1 MGSNWAE
8 EFRRRIEESEGKY
21 RPAENLNDVDEEEWE
36 EKEEEDVELEAPED
50 EAEEVE
56 KEEEDEEE
64 AEEKLKPDDDDKEET
79 GEVEPE
85 PEKPAIGEPLPTPV
99 ETPKL
104 SLERQRFRQELD
116 KILGSTTIQPAK
128 TEATKAEPVKPVKRE
143 TNDLAVA
150 GAAMMGLMA
159 LSLMP
164 TFYQAMMQAF
174 QPLIIGFQSL
184 SGRRYYGASAS
195 NQEWVAC
202 PYCGYQCLGYNG
214 MPCPRCG
221 RS

>member
-8 EFRRRIEESEGKY
+8 EFRRRVEESEGKY
-21 RPAENLNDVDEEEWE
+21 RPAESLDDVDEEEWE
-36 EKEEEDVELEAPED
+36 EKEEADVELEEPED

-56 KEEEDEEE
+56 EEDESEE
-64 AEEKLKPDDDDKEET
+64 EVESDDDEKEET

-85 PEKPAIGEPLPTPV
+85 PEKPAIEKPLPTPL

-128 TEATKAEPVKPVKRE
+128 TEVTKPAKPAKRE

-150 GAAMMGLMA
+150 GAAMIGLMA

-174 QPLIIGFQSL
+174 QPLIQSFQSL
-184 SGRRYYGASAS
+184 SGRSYYGTSAAG
-195 NQEWVAC
+195 QEWVAC

-214 MPCPRCG
+214 MACPHCG
-221 RS
+221 RN

>member
-1 MGSNWAE
+1 MSSNWAE
-8 EFRRRIEESEGKY
+8 EFRRRIEESEGRY
-21 RPAENLNDVDEEEWE
+21 RPADNLDDVDEEEE
-36 EKEEEDVELEAPED
+36 EDKEEEDVEREERED
-50 EAEEVE
+50 ETEEVE
-56 KEEEDEEE
+56 KEDGDEEE
-64 AEEKLKPDDDDKEET
+64 AEEEVEPDDDDKEET

-85 PEKPAIGEPLPTPV
+85 PEKPAIEKPLPTPL

-128 TEATKAEPVKPVKRE
+128 TEVTKAEPVKPVKRE

-150 GAAMMGLMA
+150 GAAMVGLMA

-174 QPLIIGFQSL
+174 QPLIQSFQSL
-184 SGRRYYGASAS
+184 SSRGYYGASAS

-214 MPCPRCG
+214 MACPHCG
-221 RS
+221 RN

>member
-8 EFRRRIEESEGKY
+8 EFRRRVEESEGKY
-21 RPAENLNDVDEEEWE
+21 RPAENLSDVDEEEGE
-36 EKEEEDVELEAPED
+36 EKEEEDVELEESED
-50 EAEEVE
+50 EAEDT
-56 KEEEDEEE
+56 EDEDESGEE
-64 AEEKLKPDDDDKEET
+64 AEESEPDVDDKEKT

-85 PEKPAIGEPLPTPV
+85 PKKPEIERPLPTPV

-104 SLERQRFRQELD
+104 SLERQRFKQELGN
-116 KILGSTTIQPAK
+116 LFGSTTIQPVRAEV
-128 TEATKAEPVKPVKRE
+128 TRAEPAKPVKRE

-150 GAAMMGLMA
+150 GAAMIGLMV

-164 TFYQAMMQAF
+164 TFYQAMTQAF
-174 QPLIIGFQSL
+174 QPLIQGFQSL
-184 SGRRYYGASAS
+184 SGRGQSTLAAG
-195 NQEWVAC
+195 QEWVAC
-202 PYCGYQCLGYNG
+202 PYCGYQCLGYSG

>member
-8 EFRRRIEESEGKY
+8 EFRRRVEESEGRY
-21 RPAENLNDVDEEEWE
+21 RPAENLSDVDEEEWD
-36 EKEEEDVELEAPED
+36 EKEEEDVELEEPED

-56 KEEEDEEE
+56 KEDESEEE
-64 AEEKLKPDDDDKEET
+64 VEQDDDDKEET
-79 GEVEPE
+79 GEVKPE
-85 PEKPAIGEPLPTPV
+85 PGTPEIEKPLLMPV

-104 SLERQRFRQELD
+104 SLERQRFSQELD
-116 KILGSTTIQPAK
+116 NLFGTTTILPAK
-128 TEATKAEPVKPVKRE
+128 TEVTKAEPVKPVKRE

-150 GAAMMGLMA
+150 GAAMIGLMA

-174 QPLIIGFQSL
+174 QPLVQSFQSL
-184 SGRRYYGASAS
+184 SGRSYGTSAAS
-195 NQEWVAC
+195 QEWVVC

-214 MPCPRCG
+214 MPCPCCG

>member
-8 EFRRRIEESEGKY
+8 EFRRRIEESEGKCS
-21 RPAENLNDVDEEEWE
+21 PAENLDDVDEEWE
-36 EKEEEDVELEAPED
+36 EKEEEEEDVELEEPED
-50 EAEEVE
+50 EAQEV
-56 KEEEDEEE
+56 EEEDESKEE
-64 AEEKLKPDDDDKEET
+64 AEEEVEPDDDDKEET

-85 PEKPAIGEPLPTPV
+85 PEKPAIEKPLPTPV

-150 GAAMMGLMA
+150 GAAMIGLMA

-174 QPLIIGFQSL
+174 QPLIQGFQSL
-184 SGRRYYGASAS
+184 SGRSQSTLAAG
-195 NQEWVAC
+195 QEWVAC
-202 PYCGYQCLGYNG
+202 PYCGYQCLGYSG

>member
-8 EFRRRIEESEGKY
+8 EFRRRVEESEGKY
-21 RPAENLNDVDEEEWE
+21 RPTENLDDVDEEEWK
-36 EKEEEDVELEAPED
+36 EKDEEDAELEEPHDED
-50 EAEEVE
+50 EEV
-56 KEEEDEEE
+56 EEEDESEEE
-64 AEEKLKPDDDDKEET
+64 AEGEVEPDDDDKEET

-85 PEKPAIGEPLPTPV
+85 PEKPETEKPLPTPV
-99 ETPKL
+99 ETPKV
-104 SLERQRFRQELD
+104 SLERQRFKQELD
-116 KILGSTTIQPAK
+116 KILGGTTIQPVK
-128 TEATKAEPVKPVKRE
+128 IEATKAEPVKPIKRE

-150 GAAMMGLMA
+150 GAAMIGLMA
-159 LSLMP
+159 VSLMP

-174 QPLIIGFQSL
+174 QPLIQGFQSL
-184 SGRRYYGASAS
+184 SGRSQGTLATG
-195 NQEWVAC
+195 QEWVAC

>member
-8 EFRRRIEESEGKY
+8 EFRQRIEESEGKY
-21 RPAENLNDVDEEEWE
+21 RPADNQDGMDDEEWE
-36 EKEEEDVELEAPED
+36 EKEEEDAELEEPED
-50 EAEEVE
+50 EVEEETEEVEQEDEDKEEAEEVKQE
-56 KEEEDEEE
+56 VGN
-64 AEEKLKPDDDDKEET
+64 
-79 GEVEPE
+79 GEI
-85 PEKPAIGEPLPTPV
+85 EKPLPVPV

-116 KILGSTTIQPAK
+116 NLFGSTTIQSAK
-128 TEATKAEPVKPVKRE
+128 TEVTKAEPAKPVKRE

-150 GAAMMGLMA
+150 GAAMVGLMV
-159 LSLMP
+159 LSLML

-174 QPLIIGFQSL
+174 QPLLQSFKAL
-184 SGRRYYGASAS
+184 SGRSYGTSAAS
-195 NQEWVAC
+195 QEWVAC

-214 MPCPRCG
+214 MPCPCCG

>member
-21 RPAENLNDVDEEEWE
+21 RPAENLADIDEEGWE
-36 EKEEEDVELEAPED
+36 EREEDAELEEPED

-56 KEEEDEEE
+56 EEDENEEE
-64 AEEKLKPDDDDKEET
+64 AEEKVEPDDDDKEET
-79 GEVEPE
+79 GEVRPE
-85 PEKPAIGEPLPTPV
+85 PEKPEIEKPLPTFV

-104 SLERQRFRQELD
+104 SLERQRFKQELD
-116 KILGSTTIQPAK
+116 NIFGTATIQPVR
-128 TEATKAEPVKPVKRE
+128 TEITKAEPAKPAKRE
-143 TNDLAVA
+143 TNDFAVA
-150 GAAMMGLMA
+150 GAAMIGLMA

-221 RS
+221 RT

>member
-8 EFRRRIEESEGKY
+8 EFRRRVEESEGKY
-21 RPAENLNDVDEEEWE
+21 RPAENLDDVDEEEWE
-36 EKEEEDVELEAPED
+36 EKEEEDVELEERED

-56 KEEEDEEE
+56 EEDESEE
-64 AEEKLKPDDDDKEET
+64 EVEPGDDDKGET

-85 PEKPAIGEPLPTPV
+85 PEKPEIERPLPTPV
-99 ETPKL
+99 ETPKV

-116 KILGSTTIQPAK
+116 NTFGTTTIQPAK
-128 TEATKAEPVKPVKRE
+128 AEVAKAEPVKPVKRE
-143 TNDLAVA
+143 TNDLAIA
-150 GAAMMGLMA
+150 GAAMIGLMA

-174 QPLIIGFQSL
+174 HPLIQSFQSL
-184 SGRRYYGASAS
+184 SGRSQSTLAAG
-195 NQEWVAC
+195 QEWVAC

>member
-21 RPAENLNDVDEEEWE
+21 RPAENLGDVNEEEW
-36 EKEEEDVELEAPED
+36 EKEEEDVELEEPED

-56 KEEEDEEE
+56 KEDESEEE
-64 AEEKLKPDDDDKEET
+64 VEPDDDDKEET
-79 GEVEPE
+79 GEVKPE
-85 PEKPAIGEPLPTPV
+85 PKKPEIEKPLLMPV

-116 KILGSTTIQPAK
+116 NLFGTTTILPAK
-128 TEATKAEPVKPVKRE
+128 TEVTKAEPVKPVKRE

-150 GAAMMGLMA
+150 GAAMIGLMA

-174 QPLIIGFQSL
+174 QPLIQSFQSL
-184 SGRRYYGASAS
+184 SSRGYYGASAS

-202 PYCGYQCLGYNG
+202 PFCGYQCLGYNG
-214 MPCPRCG
+214 MPCPRCR

>member
-1 MGSNWAE
+1 MSSNWAE
-8 EFRRRIEESEGKY
+8 EFRRRIEESEGRY
-21 RPAENLNDVDEEEWE
+21 RPAKNLDVVDEEEWE
-36 EKEEEDVELEAPED
+36 EKEEEDLELEESED

-56 KEEEDEEE
+56 EEDES
-64 AEEKLKPDDDDKEET
+64 EEKVDPDDDDKEET

-85 PEKPAIGEPLPTPV
+85 PEIPAIEKPLPTPL
-99 ETPKL
+99 ETPEV
-104 SLERQRFRQELD
+104 SLERQRFKQELD
-116 KILGSTTIQPAK
+116 NIFGSTAIQPVRAEV
-128 TEATKAEPVKPVKRE
+128 TRAEPAKPARRG

-150 GAAMMGLMA
+150 GAAMIGLMM

-164 TFYQAMMQAF
+164 TFYQAMTQAF
-174 QPLIIGFQSL
+174 QPLIQGFQSL
-184 SGRRYYGASAS
+184 SSRSQSTLVAG
-195 NQEWVAC
+195 QEWVAC